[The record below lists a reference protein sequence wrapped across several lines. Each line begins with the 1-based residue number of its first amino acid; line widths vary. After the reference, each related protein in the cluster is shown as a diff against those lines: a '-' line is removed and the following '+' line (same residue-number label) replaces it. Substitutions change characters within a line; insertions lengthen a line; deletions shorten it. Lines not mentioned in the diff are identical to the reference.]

1 MGSLSKT
8 LTQAI
13 VMHKS
18 SYSLYH
24 QFTNMRVYL
33 LVSFLIL
40 ATVAPLSTFALK
52 DEKEIRA
59 AIKAKKPED
68 VLRLI
73 AKQRKDTLNSCNAR
87 IYYMGVEAALLQSE
101 KENERIYLQQ
111 KPDTAAL
118 FQSLNSIF
126 TYALLTDS
134 AEVSELKDKTKQP
147 SHRLRLNR
155 LLNGLYPNLAKGAQY
170 FVRKGDWE
178 NARLLARQTLES
190 RNSSIFTEQHPA
202 NLSEEQLV
210 TNAVQYL
217 YASFAAGQYHDA
229 ERYAA
234 LALKDTNKLSS
245 ILETLALVN
254 AANKNETGYRHY
266 LQLGVES
273 FPKHLFFF
281 KSLSESLFAHK
292 DYQTL
297 VALSNKLAQKD
308 SNNGLFP
315 LSAAQAYD
323 VLKLNE
329 QSIQAGEQ
337 ALACDSTLYRAHLY
351 IGRAY
356 YRKARAIQLPLSI
369 RSAGYKEALLQ
380 QKEFYEKA
388 RPHLEIYRAKA
399 PQDVQEWQ
407 PLLYEVYLKLNL
419 GKEFESI
426 SQINTQHKS

>member
-1 MGSLSKT
+1 MRLS
-8 LTQAI
+8 
-13 VMHKS
+13 
-18 SYSLYH
+18 
-24 QFTNMRVYL
+24 
-33 LVSFLIL
+33 
-40 ATVAPLSTFALK
+40 
-52 DEKEIRA
+52 
-59 AIKAKKPED
+59 
-68 VLRLI
+68 
-73 AKQRKDTLNSCNAR
+73 
-87 IYYMGVEAALLQSE
+87 
-101 KENERIYLQQ
+101 
-111 KPDTAAL
+111 
-118 FQSLNSIF
+118 
-126 TYALLTDS
+126 
-134 AEVSELKDKTKQP
+134 
-147 SHRLRLNR
+147 
-155 LLNGLYPNLAKGAQY
+155 
-170 FVRKGDWE
+170 
-178 NARLLARQTLES
+178 
-190 RNSSIFTEQHPA
+190 
-202 NLSEEQLV
+202 
-210 TNAVQYL
+210 
-217 YASFAAGQYHDA
+217 
-229 ERYAA
+229 
-234 LALKDTNKLSS
+234 
-245 ILETLALVN
+245 
-254 AANKNETGYRHY
+254 NKNETGYRHY